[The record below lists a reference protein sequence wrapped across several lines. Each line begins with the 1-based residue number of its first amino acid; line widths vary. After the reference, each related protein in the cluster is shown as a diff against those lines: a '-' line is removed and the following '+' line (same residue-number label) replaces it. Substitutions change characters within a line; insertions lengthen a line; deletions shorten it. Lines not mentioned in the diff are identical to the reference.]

1 MELTNQDARRASTPL
16 HAPEI
21 PSSTDGAHDFT
32 EAKRRVFEKNSAGVA
47 MRTPVRLT
55 TARVIMFGVV
65 RQQPIRLA
73 RHRGKKY
80 WNIWRMPD
88 QVTV

>member
-21 PSSTDGAHDFT
+21 PSSADRAHDFT

-47 MRTPVRLT
+47 MRTPVRLA
-55 TARVIMFGVV
+55 TARVKCLVLCVSSQSGLLVIAERSSGTSGAC
-65 RQQPIRLA
+65 RI
-73 RHRGKKY
+73 K
-80 WNIWRMPD
+80 
-88 QVTV
+88 